1 MIIIFLLQQCHKVWS
16 TGEFHKGDDETN
28 EIYCSMCGDGG
39 DIVYCDYCDKSF
51 CSTCIGR
58 ISGQDYLQ
66 RLLNTSSSDFCCYL
80 CDSGPV
86 IIMQEL
92 CMELTSHLN
101 RSRGVRVGLRSKGK
115 PRNAV
120 VGLADGAVGGG
131 DSVDCGRDDDDDDG
145 DKGGDDVPLGTGG
158 GSGGGKRR
166 RQRKKSDVS
175 CGFSDESSSCSE
187 GKSPE
192 VHTDDVDSSDSAL
205 DTGKERKKVLRKK
218 TSQSSDS
225 GRDSEGEGGVH
236 SSQDKKERRKKRKKR
251 FFLRDFELSEGGDS
265 DDKKDRRRKRKV
277 SPHSDSS
284 TGAHSGEGQDKKT
297 HKKRRVAMSLSSDSD
312 IGLFGNSLTVQLMS
326 DTGEM
331 YSDENPASQPTPI
344 KGAVRYKITEA
355 LNSSDSSDS
364 GPAAPKQV
372 KKTKSDSNRGKA
384 SGSGVKSEGGG
395 GGGVRSKG
403 SKTRRRVTRD
413 SKMTMDLSSDDD
425 FMETDYSLK
434 GRRPKKRKQLN
445 KSFLSTDS
453 DSSGGDVK
461 KGEEEEE
468 EEEGE
473 ESLAGS
479 QESLPGKKR
488 RKIRKVF
495 GDAKLAN
502 ETKIALQE
510 EKARTERL
518 KKRKSQ
524 GEDEDDQLVLERDP
538 VSKKALV
545 EVRKSL
551 VPSIKPHQRDG
562 IKFLYNAC
570 VENMKRIGD
579 GKATGAILAHCMGLG
594 KTLQVMSVWCMF
606 LCKLISQ
613 HVPLTPM

>member
-1 MIIIFLLQQCHKVWS
+1 MYVGWEGVMTVPPPPPVQQCHKVWS

-66 RLLNTSSSDFCCYL
+66 RLLNNSSSDFCCYL
-80 CDSGPV
+80 CDSGP
-86 IIMQEL
+86 IILMQEL
-92 CMELTSHLN
+92 CMELTNHLN
-101 RSRGVRVGLRSKGK
+101 RSKGVRVGLRSKGK

-120 VGLADGAVGGG
+120 VDLADGVVGGSNSAG
-131 DSVDCGRDDDDDDG
+131 CSHDDGGGG
-145 DKGGDDVPLGTGG
+145 DKGGDNVPLGTNDGNR
-158 GSGGGKRR
+158 RR
-166 RQRKKSDVS
+166 RQRKKSEAS

-205 DTGKERKKVLRKK
+205 DMGKERIKVLRKK
-218 TSQSSDS
+218 TLQASDS
-225 GRDSEGEGGVH
+225 GRDSTAEAEGGEMH
-236 SSQDKKERRKKRKKR
+236 SGKDKKERRKKRRKR
-251 FFLRDFELSEGGDS
+251 FFLRDFELSEGNS
-265 DDKKDRRRKRKV
+265 DDKKDKRKKRKM
-277 SPHSDSS
+277 SPHSDS
-284 TGAHSGEGQDKKT
+284 AHSGEGGDKKT

-312 IGLFGNSLTVQLMS
+312 IGLFGDSLTVQLMS
-326 DTGEM
+326 DTGEVS
-331 YSDENPASQPTPI
+331 SDANPPSQPTPS
-344 KGAVRYKITEA
+344 KGALKYKITEA

-364 GPAAPKQV
+364 GPTAPKQV
-372 KKTKSDSNRGKA
+372 KKTKGDNNRVKA
-384 SGSGVKSEGGG
+384 SVKSEGGG
-395 GGGVRSKG
+395 GGGGRSKDN
-403 SKTRRRVTRD
+403 KTRRRVTRN
-413 SKMTMDLSSDDD
+413 SKKMTMNLSTDDD
-425 FMETDYSLK
+425 FIENDYSLK
-434 GRRPKKRKQLN
+434 GRRKKRKQLN

-453 DSSGGDVK
+453 DSSGGGDVK
-461 KGEEEEE
+461 MEEEGEEEGE
-468 EEEGE
+468 E

-495 GDAKLAN
+495 GDAKLAS

-524 GEDEDDQLVLERDP
+524 GEEEEDDQLVLERDP

-551 VPSIKPHQRDG
+551 VPNIKPHQREG

-570 VENMKRIGD
+570 VENIKRVAD
-579 GKATGAILAHCMGLG
+579 GKTTGAILAHCMGLG
-594 KTLQVMSVWCMF
+594 KTLQV
-606 LCKLISQ
+606 
-613 HVPLTPM
+613 